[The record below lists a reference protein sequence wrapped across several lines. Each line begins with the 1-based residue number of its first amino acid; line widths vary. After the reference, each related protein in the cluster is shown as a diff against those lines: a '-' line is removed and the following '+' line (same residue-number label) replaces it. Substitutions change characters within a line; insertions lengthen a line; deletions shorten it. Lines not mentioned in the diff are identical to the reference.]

1 METARKCS
9 SWSHG
14 KIVPVIVPGCE
25 AKFTAENVFKQ
36 HVNAVHEATIKM
48 LQCTGC
54 EAKFTAENVFQQH
67 INAVHE
73 ATIKMLQCTGCEA
86 KFKAK
91 HALKQHFKAVHN
103 AMKFGM
109 SRIGSRF
116 NQKIQ

>member
-54 EAKFTAENVFQQH
+54 EAKF
-67 INAVHE
+67 
-73 ATIKMLQCTGCEA
+73 
-86 KFKAK
+86 KAK

-103 AMKFGM
+103 ALKFGM
-109 SRIGSRF
+109 SGIGSRF